1 VPATR
6 VTSCSCYSRATPWPW
21 VLPWTSEAGCG
32 VASASDVAP
41 VARLAGVLQFLALVE
56 PLLGCNRQVVV
67 PLATEVGLLDA
78 PDARLPPPLGT
89 AGKLDTYGNG
99 GTARWGCAT
108 PALVVNKAHPG
119 EGSSAHRHGHG
130 SRRTAPGGAT
140 VG

>member
-78 PDARLPPPLGT
+78 PDARLPPPLELLASWTRTGT
-89 AGKLDTYGNG
+89 VELRDGDVQ
-99 GTARWGCAT
+99 RQHWW
-108 PALVVNKAHPG
+108 
-119 EGSSAHRHGHG
+119 
-130 SRRTAPGGAT
+130 
-140 VG
+140 